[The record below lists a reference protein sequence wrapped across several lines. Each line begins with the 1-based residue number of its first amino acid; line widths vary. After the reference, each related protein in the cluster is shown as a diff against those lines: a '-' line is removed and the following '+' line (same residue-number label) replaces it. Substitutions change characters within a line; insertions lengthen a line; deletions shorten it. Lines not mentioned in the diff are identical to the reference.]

1 MEDWRLVAAT
11 SLYYTTASSPV
22 ESLGNPDTSLNSI
35 SVASLTAFF
44 YDYFLTFG
52 DEQAVCW
59 ENTLLSLQI
68 HRVHRYSAEYPNSI
82 WQRLDTRGTAITGE
96 SANRSGELQL
106 DKLISML
113 KALSFVG
120 VATADAI
127 LLVSLH
133 ALLGSSKRGGI
144 VLSAL
149 FALGFMTSLGF
160 TVYFINTLQAVPP
173 SYPGSICEY
182 YHPPKQLDGLQVC
195 YYILLAGEFCPHTN
209 SSFQGITIAGLVLG
223 LRDYRHAQSRLMIN
237 LYKDGTLYF
246 VSLLIAPYI
255 FPNGF
260 GRILTPWQRAIHAI
274 LASRL
279 VLNMRSNACN
289 YVETFVI
296 STELRFGGKSESDA
310 STSVE
315 ERITLDTEITRPLG
329 AGLA

>member
-11 SLYYTTASSPV
+11 SLYYTTCIA
-22 ESLGNPDTSLNSI
+22 
-35 SVASLTAFF
+35 VASLTAFF

-52 DEQAVCW
+52 DEVSRI
-59 ENTLLSLQI
+59 LLW
-68 HRVHRYSAEYPNSI
+68 YSKLSVGKILFFLSKYTAFIDIPLNILILFGNGLTPEACKYV
-82 WQRLDTRGTAITGE
+82 GTAIT
-96 SANRSGELQL
+96 
-106 DKLISML
+106 
-113 KALSFVG
+113 ALSFVG

-195 YYILLAGEFCPHTN
+195 YYILLAGEFC
-209 SSFQGITIAGLVLG
+209 ITIAGLVLG

-246 VSLLIAPYI
+246 VSLLMFSTLNIVAPYI